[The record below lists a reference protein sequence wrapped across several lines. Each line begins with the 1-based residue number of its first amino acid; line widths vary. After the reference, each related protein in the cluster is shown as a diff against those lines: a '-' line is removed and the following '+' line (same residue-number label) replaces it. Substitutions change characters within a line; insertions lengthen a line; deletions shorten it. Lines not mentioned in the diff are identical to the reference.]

1 MSEGEHKMEDFNKKV
16 KGLCDLMEELKAEQA
31 AIVNPELVSL
41 DEYTKTLYLKV
52 LGTVVQYENIAS
64 DIQVFYLKRIVSG
77 MEVELPLEEYLKKAL
92 EISEKDIREFTASM
106 KEGNTK
112 YYFALDALIVASMG
126 YCQQENYEY
135 LANLMQL
142 MGIDKQELKTL
153 CLTAKSVLQQESSF
167 YDEAKQ
173 SAGEYIKQANFF
185 PYISNYYAGAIVD
198 TEEESYYSAPSRKKS
213 KEIEYPI
220 EFRKNKVT
228 FQNLDINLEHDF
240 KFSGC
245 DNVRFYNCVIT
256 GNEASIYLKGCK
268 NVEFEKCRFQD
279 FKKRTL
285 IEENTGMVNILECEF
300 ENCRCKYDFN
310 EDLWHIGG
318 VICDIPNGHTIN
330 VLKKTVFKN
339 CATYTRDRAYS
350 VNGIISNAKCI
361 VDECEFYN
369 CDNYVNGIVDAS
381 ESLFNKI
388 SEDKKNNKGRG
399 STPLIGIY

>member
-1 MSEGEHKMEDFNKKV
+1 MEDFNKKV

-64 DIQVFYLKRIVSG
+64 DMQVFYLKRIVSG

-126 YCQQENYEY
+126 YCQQANYEY

-142 MGIDKQELKTL
+142 MGIDRQELKTL

-167 YDEAKQ
+167 YNEAKQ
-173 SAGEYIKQANFF
+173 SAGEYIKQANFL

-198 TEEESYYSAPSRKKS
+198 TEEESYYSAPSREKS
-213 KEIEYPI
+213 KGIEYPI

-228 FQNLDINLEHDF
+228 FKNLDINLEHDF

-256 GNEASIYLKGCK
+256 GNEASIYLIGCK
-268 NVEFEKCRFQD
+268 EVEFEKCRFQD

-300 ENCRCKYDFN
+300 ENCIYQYFEEERNINGF
-310 EDLWHIGG
+310 GG
-318 VICDIPNGHTIN
+318 VIFGSFNNETKN
-330 VLKKTVFKN
+330 KLKKTVFRN
-339 CATYTRDRAYS
+339 CGGNYLGKEFLYRE
-350 VNGIISNAKCI
+350 VEGIISNVKGSEIDSCK
-361 VDECEFYN
+361 FYN
-369 CDNYVNGIVDAS
+369 CEHYKDGKIS
-381 ESLFNKI
+381 ESGSLFNTYDSWYREVIKVGNARMF
-388 SEDKKNNKGRG
+388 K
-399 STPLIGIY
+399 

>member
-1 MSEGEHKMEDFNKKV
+1 MEDFNKKV

-64 DIQVFYLKRIVSG
+64 DMQVFYLKRIVSG

-126 YCQQENYEY
+126 YCQQVNYEY

-173 SAGEYIKQANFF
+173 SAGEYIKQANFL
-185 PYISNYYAGAIVD
+185 PYISNYYAGAIID
-198 TEEESYYSAPSRKKS
+198 TEEESYYSAPSREKS
-213 KEIEYPI
+213 KGIEYPI

-228 FQNLDINLEHDF
+228 FKNLDINLEHDF
-240 KFSGC
+240 KFSVC

-256 GNEASIYLKGCK
+256 GNEASIYLIGCK
-268 NVEFEKCRFQD
+268 KVEFEKCRFQD

-300 ENCRCKYDFN
+300 ENCIYQHSDWGMGEGC
-310 EDLWHIGG
+310 
-318 VICDIPNGHTIN
+318 VIYSRVETETKNKLKRTI
-330 VLKKTVFKN
+330 FKN
-339 CATYTRDRAYS
+339 CGGVCLGFVPPYLTKK
-350 VNGIISNAKCI
+350 GIISNARGI
-361 VDECEFYN
+361 EIDSCEFYN
-369 CDNYVNGIVDAS
+369 CEYYDHGEIYSGRLFAGYDNK
-381 ESLFNKI
+381 F
-388 SEDKKNNKGRG
+388 KGKQIKVG
-399 STPLIGIY
+399 TADLGN